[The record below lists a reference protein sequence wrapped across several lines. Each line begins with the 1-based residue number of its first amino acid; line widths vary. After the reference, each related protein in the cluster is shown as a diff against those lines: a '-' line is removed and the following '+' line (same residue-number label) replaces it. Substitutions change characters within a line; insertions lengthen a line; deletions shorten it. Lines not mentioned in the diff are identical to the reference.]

1 MNIIGESF
9 DSFVGTQVDLRQK
22 FYGSSTTVLEGRE
35 QYLYN
40 KQPFIKL
47 ISSVNIEAAKLK
59 DLGLSESLAGSNL
72 AKAFV
77 LFAGTSEFKGLSQNP
92 DPDITGS
99 DVYNFRAGLN
109 KNSSLQ
115 PNLGNSAYGLGGLEF
130 GQVPMPGITSA
141 TVSYKNRGS
150 LKTATINV
158 KAHNRTQLN
167 IIDALYLR
175 LGYTV
180 LLEWGWGAN
189 FLNNKGEVVPQ
200 IRKTLAN
207 EFLDGTLDSGNILPA
222 ITNNRKDLSGNYD
235 ALYGTITNFNWSFNP
250 DGTYDITISLVS
262 VGNIIES
269 LTINDYIGKGT
280 VVTSDAFQ
288 SVLDDVKD
296 QLKNIRSD
304 GNININGTQTQV
316 SVTYEDAVQG
326 LTTKKVRDKNG
337 KLLFS
342 EFGLGFEDSNN
353 EAILALITQTSGLV
367 SQTEVTGSEIGVV
380 GANAGL
386 NSLTY
391 YLYKNIQL
399 ELDSSKAI
407 TLSKRKGQTTSV
419 LSVLKDGSTTY
430 ACRINWEG
438 KSTANYYIKFRTL
451 LRWIQDNLIY
461 DNVNGAKKSKAIT
474 FDLNVADN
482 LIYKNKYS
490 VATDFEKVVTRNV
503 GYPDLNTREETD
515 TINLLDLPPD
525 VEFTSDKNPN
535 AGKLMNV
542 FLNLVWL
549 VETLKSNVDDEGN
562 ISLFRFLQ
570 AICQGIN
577 SSLGYVNSLDVVVDE
592 ETNQIKFIDDK
603 PIPGILKSLNLK
615 NSPTKFQVYAFS
627 PNGGNLSGSFVRDF
641 SIRTEITN
649 KLATT
654 LAVGAQALNA
664 VVTENATALQSWN
677 EGLTDRTAKIKQ
689 EATNAPKLAPTE
701 FGKFNEAGLNPTA
714 YSKLTLSQQ
723 QALLQSVQQTLQPS
737 SPQTALEKYKN
748 EIVAFV
754 SLLEKYDDKTLSTDD
769 LSQLNNLNKNW
780 QKFWSQTIAEAE
792 QKASPNGVGFIPINL
807 NLTMDGLSGMKIYQ
821 TFTIDSKFLPLNYPE
836 KLQFLIKGILHNID
850 RNSWTTQIET
860 FGIPKDITSNNSQDT
875 SESQIPD
882 ISGAEGEISAL
893 VAQKFVLPIKGGK
906 LRGIDDQGNGAY
918 NASRTR
924 GGVRDPEGHKGIDLI
939 IPEFITIPVYA
950 PISGKLTRSSPYTS
964 GPIYIQG
971 STKNNFHNVNQG
983 FRITGTGEY
992 EGITVKVWYLV
1003 PNSRLI
1009 GKNVEVGQIVGNTI
1023 ARMNYAIK
1031 SNGSYYYGTN
1041 ITPHVH
1047 YEVITKSDG
1056 YVNPTPGADL
1066 TYDET
1071 LYQTNFP

>member
-1 MNIIGESF
+1 MNLIGESF
-9 DSFVGTQVDLRQK
+9 DDFVGTQVDLRQK

-92 DPDITGS
+92 DPKITGS

-189 FLNNKGEVVPQ
+189 YLSNKGEVVPQ

-207 EFLDGTLDSGNILPA
+207 EFLDGTLDSGNILSA
-222 ITNNRKDLSGNYD
+222 LTRSRKKLSGNYD

-269 LTINDYIGKGT
+269 LTINDYIGKGA

-288 SVLDDVKD
+288 SVLDNVKD

-353 EAILALITQTSGLV
+353 EAILALITQTTGLV

-380 GANAGL
+380 GGNAGL

-391 YLYKNIQL
+391 YLYKDIQL

-407 TLSKRKGQTTSV
+407 TLTNRKNQTTPV

-430 ACRINWEG
+430 ACRIDWGG
-438 KSTANYYIKFRTL
+438 KSNVNYYIKFRTL
-451 LRWIQDNLIY
+451 LKWIQDNLIY
-461 DNVNGAKKSKAIT
+461 NNVNDAKKTKAIT
-474 FDLNVADN
+474 FDLFVDDN

-490 VATDFEKVVTRNV
+490 VATDFTKVITRNI
-503 GYPDLNTREETD
+503 GYPNLITENTSD
-515 TINLLDLPPD
+515 TINLLDLPDD
-525 VEFTSDKNPN
+525 VAFISDKNPN

-542 FLNLVWL
+542 FLNLEWL

-570 AICQGIN
+570 SICQGIN

-592 ETNQIKFIDDK
+592 ETNQIKFVDDK
-603 PIPGILKSLNLK
+603 PIPGILKSLNLR

-627 PNGGNLSGSFVRDF
+627 PNGSNLSGSFVRDF

-677 EGLTDRTAKIKQ
+677 EGLTDRTAKIK
-689 EATNAPKLAPTE
+689 EMENDS
-701 FGKFNEAGLNPTA
+701 GKTD
-714 YSKLTLSQQ
+714 
-723 QALLQSVQQTLQPS
+723 
-737 SPQTALEKYKN
+737 QTAFEKYKSD
-748 EIVAFV
+748 IVNFV
-754 SLLEKYDDKTLSTDD
+754 SLLKKYDDKTLSTDD
-769 LSQLNNLNKNW
+769 LSQLNNLNKTW

-821 TFTIDSKFLPLNYPE
+821 TFIIDSKFLPLNYPE
-836 KLQFLIKGILHNID
+836 KLQFLIKGISHNID

-860 FGIPKDITSNNSQDT
+860 FSIPKDITSNSSQDT
-875 SESQIPD
+875 PPPQLLDTSETEKEIGFQIKESNIKYED
-882 ISGAEGEISAL
+882 KDL
-893 VAQKFVLPIKGGK
+893 TRKPIKELTYSNNAVILIKRFEGLRLEAYKPTPKDRWTIGYGSTFYK
-906 LRGIDDQGNGAY
+906 NGRAVGQGDRLGSEKVATELLIVSLNKFETSLKSNLSTVKLNQNEFDALTAFNYNLGSKWSKASGLKDLLVSNNYTGAADKLLEYNKQDGEVLRG
-918 NASRTR
+918 
-924 GGVRDPEGHKGIDLI
+924 
-939 IPEFITIPVYA
+939 
-950 PISGKLTRSSPYTS
+950 LTRRRKAERFLF
-964 GPIYIQG
+964 
-971 STKNNFHNVNQG
+971 TK
-983 FRITGTGEY
+983 T
-992 EGITVKVWYLV
+992 
-1003 PNSRLI
+1003 
-1009 GKNVEVGQIVGNTI
+1009 
-1023 ARMNYAIK
+1023 
-1031 SNGSYYYGTN
+1031 
-1041 ITPHVH
+1041 
-1047 YEVITKSDG
+1047 
-1056 YVNPTPGADL
+1056 
-1066 TYDET
+1066 
-1071 LYQTNFP
+1071 

>member
-1 MNIIGESF
+1 MNLIGESF
-9 DSFVGTQVDLRQK
+9 DDFVGTQVDLRQK

-47 ISSVNIEAAKLK
+47 VSSVNIEAAKLK

-77 LFAGTSEFKGLSQNP
+77 LFAGTSEFKGLNNDNQDQFS
-92 DPDITGS
+92 
-99 DVYNFRAGLN
+99 FKAGLN
-109 KNSSLQ
+109 NNQSI
-115 PNLGNSAYGLGGLEF
+115 LGGSAYGLGGLEF

-150 LKTATINV
+150 LKTATINI
-158 KAHNRTQLN
+158 KAYNTTQLN

-222 ITNNRKDLSGNYD
+222 LTRSRKNLSGNYD

-269 LTINDYIGKGT
+269 LTINDYIGKGA

-288 SVLDDVKD
+288 SVLDNVKEQIFQIANGNNNKTTINVDGKEIPIKVESITSSEAGDRNSTTTFLPLD
-296 QLKNIRSD
+296 QSSNKPLNTEENIR
-304 GNININGTQTQV
+304 
-316 SVTYEDAVQG
+316 A
-326 LTTKKVRDKNG
+326 
-337 KLLFS
+337 F
-342 EFGLGFEDSNN
+342 
-353 EAILALITQTSGLV
+353 ITRNTGLV

-380 GANAGL
+380 GGNAGL

-438 KSTANYYIKFRTL
+438 KSNVNYYIKFRTL

-461 DNVNGAKKSKAIT
+461 NNVNGAKKSKAIT

-490 VATDFEKVVTRNV
+490 VATDFTKVITRNID
-503 GYPDLNTREETD
+503 YPNLNTGENTSD

-542 FLNLVWL
+542 FLNLEWL

-570 AICQGIN
+570 GICQGIN
-577 SSLGYVNSLDVVVDE
+577 SSLGHVNSLDVVVDE
-592 ETNQIKFIDDK
+592 ETNRIKFVDDK
-603 PIPGILKSLNLK
+603 PIPGILESLNLK

-677 EGLTDRTAKIKQ
+677 EGLTDRTAKIK
-689 EATNAPKLAPTE
+689 EMENDSEK
-701 FGKFNEAGLNPTA
+701 KD
-714 YSKLTLSQQ
+714 
-723 QALLQSVQQTLQPS
+723 
-737 SPQTALEKYKN
+737 QTAFQKYKSD
-748 EIVAFV
+748 IVSFV
-754 SLLEKYDDKTLSTDD
+754 SRLKKYDDKPLSIDD

-821 TFTIDSKFLPLNYPE
+821 TFIIDSKFLPLNYPT
-836 KLQFLIKGILHNID
+836 KLQFLIKGISHNID

-860 FGIPKDITSNNSQDT
+860 FSIPKDITSNSSQDT
-875 SESQIPD
+875 STPQPPDTSETEKEIGFQIKESNIKYED
-882 ISGAEGEISAL
+882 KDL
-893 VAQKFVLPIKGGK
+893 TRKPIKELTYSNNAVILIKRFEGLRLEAYKPTPKDRWTIGYGSTFYK
-906 LRGIDDQGNGAY
+906 NGRAVGQGDRLGSEKVATELLIVSLNKFETSLKSNLSTVKLNQNEFDALTAFNYNLGSKWSKASGLKDLLVSNNYTGAADKLLEYNKQDGEVLRG
-918 NASRTR
+918 
-924 GGVRDPEGHKGIDLI
+924 
-939 IPEFITIPVYA
+939 
-950 PISGKLTRSSPYTS
+950 LTRRRKAERFLF
-964 GPIYIQG
+964 
-971 STKNNFHNVNQG
+971 TK
-983 FRITGTGEY
+983 T
-992 EGITVKVWYLV
+992 
-1003 PNSRLI
+1003 
-1009 GKNVEVGQIVGNTI
+1009 
-1023 ARMNYAIK
+1023 
-1031 SNGSYYYGTN
+1031 
-1041 ITPHVH
+1041 
-1047 YEVITKSDG
+1047 
-1056 YVNPTPGADL
+1056 
-1066 TYDET
+1066 
-1071 LYQTNFP
+1071 

>member
-9 DSFVGTQVDLRQK
+9 EDFVGTQVDLRQK

-47 ISSVNIEAAKLK
+47 VSSVNIEAAKLK

-72 AKAFV
+72 AKSFV

-92 DPDITGS
+92 DPKITGS

-189 FLNNKGEVVPQ
+189 FLSNSGKVIPQ
-200 IRKTLAN
+200 LRRTMAN
-207 EFLDGTLDSGNILPA
+207 GFLDGTTNSGNILKA
-222 ITNNRKDLSGNYD
+222 ITNSRRNSSGNYD

-280 VVTSDAFQ
+280 ILTSDAFQ
-288 SVLDDVKD
+288 EILDDVKE

-304 GNININGTQTQV
+304 GNINIGEILIPV
-316 SVTYEDAVQG
+316 SVTFENLNNG
-326 LTTKKVRDKNG
+326 LSAKKVRDKNG

-342 EFGLGFEDSNN
+342 DFGLGFESSIDENIRDVIAFN
-353 EAILALITQTSGLV
+353 TGLV
-367 SQTEVTGSEIGVV
+367 SSTPIAESVINTPGSIISE
-380 GANAGL
+380 NAGL

-391 YLYKNIQL
+391 FLYIKIYL
-399 ELDSSKAI
+399 ELNTNQAI
-407 TLSKRKGQTTSV
+407 KHSKRV
-419 LSVLKDGSTTY
+419 SVLKDDNKTL
-430 ACRINWEG
+430 AFKINWEE
-438 KSTANYYIKFRTL
+438 KPNYYIKFRTL
-451 LRWIQDNLIY
+451 LKWIEDNLIY
-461 DNVNGAKKSKAIT
+461 NNVNGATKTKAIT
-474 FDLNVADN
+474 FDLNFNNN

-490 VATDFEKVVTRNV
+490 VATDFAKVVTRNM
-503 GYPDLNTREETD
+503 GYPNLNTNENTSD
-515 TINLLDLPPD
+515 TINLLDLPAD
-525 VEFTSDKNPN
+525 VDFTSDKNPN

-542 FLNLVWL
+542 FLNLTWL

-570 AICQGIN
+570 SICQGIN
-577 SSLGYVNSLDVVVDE
+577 SSLGHVNSLDVVVDE
-592 ETNQIKFIDDK
+592 ETNQIKFVDDK
-603 PIPGILKSLNLK
+603 PIPGILESLNLR

-654 LAVGAQALNA
+654 LAIGAQALNA
-664 VVTENATALQSWN
+664 VVTSNATALQSWN
-677 EGLTDRTAKIKQ
+677 EGLTDRTAKIK
-689 EATNAPKLAPTE
+689 EMENDK
-701 FGKFNEAGLNPTA
+701 KD
-714 YSKLTLSQQ
+714 
-723 QALLQSVQQTLQPS
+723 
-737 SPQTALEKYKN
+737 QTAFEKYKPD
-748 EIVAFV
+748 IISYVT
-754 SLLEKYDDKTLSTDD
+754 LLEKYEGKNLSEDKE

-780 QKFWSQTIAEAE
+780 QKFWSQTIAEQE

-821 TFTIDSKFLPLNYPE
+821 TFIIDSKFLPLNYPT
-836 KLQFLIKGILHNID
+836 KLQFLIKGISHNID
-850 RNSWTTQIET
+850 RDSWTTQIET
-860 FGIPKDITSNNSQDT
+860 FSIPKDITSESPQGT
-875 SESQIPD
+875 SESQAPD
-882 ISGAEGEISAL
+882 TSETEEEISDAL
-893 VAQKFVLPIKGGK
+893 NEFFVLPIKNGQP
-906 LRGIDDQGNGAY
+906 RGDDGNYGSG
-918 NASRTR
+918 NFGASRKRKVTKENPDGKGSHLGYDIR
-924 GGVRDPEGHKGIDLI
+924 TPERS
-939 IPEFITIPVYA
+939 TIPVYA
-950 PISGKLTRSSPYTS
+950 PISGKLTRLNPYKFEGPLYTS
-964 GPIYIQG
+964 APDYVKSNKTEEYNI
-971 STKNNFHNVNQG
+971 NQG
-983 FRITGTGEY
+983 FSIVGSGPYKDYRVDVFY
-992 EGITVKVWYLV
+992 LNLDKSLEGKQ
-1003 PNSRLI
+1003 
-1009 GKNVEVGQIVGNTI
+1009 VEVGQKVGNTI
-1023 ARMNYAIK
+1023 AFMSLARKGN
-1031 SNGSYYYGTN
+1031 SYFYGGTGM
-1041 ITPHVH
+1041 TSHVH
-1047 YEVITKSDG
+1047 LQVLKYSARKFIDPE
-1056 YVNPTPGADL
+1056 PGKGL
-1066 TYDET
+1066 SYSET
-1071 LYQTNFP
+1071 LYKN

>member
-1 MNIIGESF
+1 MNLIGESF
-9 DSFVGTQVDLRQK
+9 DDFVGTQVDLRQK

-47 ISSVNIEAAKLK
+47 VSSVNIEAAKLK

-77 LFAGTSEFKGLSQNP
+77 LFAGTSEFKGLNNDNQDQFS
-92 DPDITGS
+92 
-99 DVYNFRAGLN
+99 FKAGLN
-109 KNSSLQ
+109 NNQSI
-115 PNLGNSAYGLGGLEF
+115 LGGSAYGLGGLEF

-150 LKTATINV
+150 LKTATINI
-158 KAHNRTQLN
+158 KAYNTTQLN

-189 FLNNKGEVVPQ
+189 FLLNNGKVIPQ

-222 ITNNRKDLSGNYD
+222 LTRSRKNLSGNYD

-269 LTINDYIGKGT
+269 LTINDYIGKGA

-288 SVLDDVKD
+288 SVLDNVKEQIFQIANGNNNKTTINVDGKEIPIKVESITSSEAGDRNSTTTFLPLD
-296 QLKNIRSD
+296 QSSNKPLNTEENIR
-304 GNININGTQTQV
+304 
-316 SVTYEDAVQG
+316 A
-326 LTTKKVRDKNG
+326 
-337 KLLFS
+337 F
-342 EFGLGFEDSNN
+342 
-353 EAILALITQTSGLV
+353 ITRNTGLV

-380 GANAGL
+380 GGNAGL

-438 KSTANYYIKFRTL
+438 KSTANDYIKFRTL

-490 VATDFEKVVTRNV
+490 VATDFTKVITRNID
-503 GYPDLNTREETD
+503 YPNLNTGENTSD
-515 TINLLDLPPD
+515 TINLLDLPAD

-542 FLNLVWL
+542 FLNLIWL

-570 AICQGIN
+570 SICQGIN

-592 ETNQIKFIDDK
+592 ETNQIKFVDDK
-603 PIPGILKSLNLK
+603 PIPGILKSLNLR

-627 PNGGNLSGSFVRDF
+627 PNGSNLSGSFVRDF

-689 EATNAPKLAPTE
+689 DAINAPKLAPTE

-737 SPQTALEKYKN
+737 SSQTALEKYKN

-754 SLLEKYDDKTLSTDD
+754 SLLKKYDDKTLSTDD
-769 LSQLNNLNKNW
+769 LSQLNNLNKTW

-821 TFTIDSKFLPLNYPE
+821 TFIIDSKFLPLNYPT
-836 KLQFLIKGILHNID
+836 KLQFLIKGISHNID

-860 FGIPKDITSNNSQDT
+860 FSIPKDITSNSSQDT
-875 SESQIPD
+875 STPQPPDTSETEKEIGFQIKESNIKYED
-882 ISGAEGEISAL
+882 KDL
-893 VAQKFVLPIKGGK
+893 TRKPIKELTYSNNAVILIKRFEGLRLEAYKPTPKDRWTIGYGSTFYK
-906 LRGIDDQGNGAY
+906 NGRAVGQGDRLGSEKVATELLIVSLNKFETSLKSNLSTVKLNQNEFDALTAFNYNLGSKWSKASGLKDLLVSNNYTGAADKLLEYNKQDGEVLRG
-918 NASRTR
+918 
-924 GGVRDPEGHKGIDLI
+924 
-939 IPEFITIPVYA
+939 
-950 PISGKLTRSSPYTS
+950 LTRRRKAERFLF
-964 GPIYIQG
+964 
-971 STKNNFHNVNQG
+971 TK
-983 FRITGTGEY
+983 T
-992 EGITVKVWYLV
+992 
-1003 PNSRLI
+1003 
-1009 GKNVEVGQIVGNTI
+1009 
-1023 ARMNYAIK
+1023 
-1031 SNGSYYYGTN
+1031 
-1041 ITPHVH
+1041 
-1047 YEVITKSDG
+1047 
-1056 YVNPTPGADL
+1056 
-1066 TYDET
+1066 
-1071 LYQTNFP
+1071 

>member
-1 MNIIGESF
+1 MNLIGESF
-9 DSFVGTQVDLRQK
+9 DDFVGTQVNLRQK

-47 ISSVNIEAAKLK
+47 VSSVNIEAAKLK
-59 DLGLSESLAGSNL
+59 KLGLPESLAGSSL
-72 AKAFV
+72 AKSFV
-77 LFAGTSEFKGLSQNP
+77 LFAGTSEFKGLNNDGQDQFS
-92 DPDITGS
+92 
-99 DVYNFRAGLN
+99 FKAGLN
-109 KNSSLQ
+109 NDQSI
-115 PNLGNSAYGLGGLEF
+115 LGGSAYGLGGLEF

-158 KAHNRTQLN
+158 KAYNTTQLN

-189 FLNNKGEVVPQ
+189 YLNNKGEVVPQ
-200 IRKTLAN
+200 IRRTLAN

-222 ITNNRKDLSGNYD
+222 ITRSRRNLSGNYD

-269 LTINDYIGKGT
+269 LTINDYIGKGNLL
-280 VVTSDAFQ
+280 TSDDFQ
-288 SVLDDVKD
+288 EVLDNVKN
-296 QLKNIRSD
+296 QLSNLPQNRS
-304 GNININGTQTQV
+304 ININGTQVPITVNFQ
-316 SVTYEDAVQG
+316 SYGGSSYGGGEYVTITDN
-326 LTTKKVRDKNG
+326 NG
-337 KLLFS
+337 KLLGSGPSLTGRFTY
-342 EFGLGFEDSNN
+342 ED
-353 EAILALITQTSGLV
+353 EAISALITLNTGLV

-380 GANAGL
+380 GGNAGL

-399 ELDSSKAI
+399 ELDNPNKAI
-407 TLSKRKGQTTSV
+407 ILSKRKGQIDSV

-438 KSTANYYIKFRTL
+438 KSAVNDYIKFRTL

-474 FDLNVADN
+474 FDLNVGDN

-490 VATDFEKVVTRNV
+490 VATDFTKVVTRNI
-503 GYPDLNTREETD
+503 GYPDLNTGENTSD
-515 TINLLDLPPD
+515 TIDLLNLPPD
-525 VEFTSDKNPN
+525 VEFTSDKNLN

-542 FLNLVWL
+542 FLNLTWL

-570 AICQGIN
+570 GICQGIN
-577 SSLGYVNSLDVVVDE
+577 SSLGHVNSLDVVVDE

-603 PIPGILKSLNLK
+603 PIPGILESLNLR

-689 EATNAPKLAPTE
+689 EATDAPKLASTE

-737 SPQTALEKYKN
+737 SSQTALEKYKN

-754 SLLEKYDDKTLSTDD
+754 TLLEKYDDKTLSVDD

-821 TFTIDSKFLPLNYPE
+821 TFIIDSKFLPLNYPE
-836 KLQFLIKGILHNID
+836 KLQFLIKGISHTID

-860 FGIPKDITSNNSQDT
+860 FSIPKEITSNSSQGTPEPQTPDT
-875 SESQIPD
+875 TKT
-882 ISGAEGEISAL
+882 EGEIAFQIKE
-893 VAQKFVLPIKGGK
+893 AKQKYEDKDSTRKPIKELTYSNNAIILIKRFEGLRLEAYKPTPKDRWTIGYGSTFYKNGK
-906 LRGIDDQGNGAY
+906 AVGQGDRLGSEKVATELLKVSLNKFENSLKTNLSTVKLNQNEFDALTAFTYNLGPKWSINSGLRDLLVSNNYTGAANKLLEYNTQDGEVLRG
-918 NASRTR
+918 
-924 GGVRDPEGHKGIDLI
+924 
-939 IPEFITIPVYA
+939 
-950 PISGKLTRSSPYTS
+950 LTKRRKAERFLF
-964 GPIYIQG
+964 
-971 STKNNFHNVNQG
+971 TK
-983 FRITGTGEY
+983 I
-992 EGITVKVWYLV
+992 
-1003 PNSRLI
+1003 
-1009 GKNVEVGQIVGNTI
+1009 
-1023 ARMNYAIK
+1023 
-1031 SNGSYYYGTN
+1031 
-1041 ITPHVH
+1041 
-1047 YEVITKSDG
+1047 
-1056 YVNPTPGADL
+1056 
-1066 TYDET
+1066 
-1071 LYQTNFP
+1071 